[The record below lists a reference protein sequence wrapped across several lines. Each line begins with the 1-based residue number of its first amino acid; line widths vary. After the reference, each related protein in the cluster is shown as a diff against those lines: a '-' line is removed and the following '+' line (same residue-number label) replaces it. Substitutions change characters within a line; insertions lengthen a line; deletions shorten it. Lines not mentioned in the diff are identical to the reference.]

1 MVSKPQQKRQNHDIQ
16 LEIRNC
22 AIEQVRDTIFL
33 GLILDESFTWKH
45 DNVNVVRNIS
55 KSVGVIYKSSFCL
68 PVTSLR
74 TLYY

>member
-16 LEIRNC
+16 FNC

-33 GLILDESFTWKH
+33 GLILDESLTWKH
-45 DNVNVVRNIS
+45 DNVNAVRNIS

-68 PVTSLR
+68 PATSLR

>member
-1 MVSKPQQKRQNHDIQ
+1 MDFKPQQKRQNHDIK

-33 GLILDESFTWKH
+33 GLILDENLTWRH
-45 DNVNVVRNIS
+45 DIAKVVRNIS
-55 KSVGVIYKSSFCL
+55 KSVGVIYKSNVCL

>member
-1 MVSKPQQKRQNHDIQ
+1 MVFKPQQKRQNHDIQ
-16 LEIRNC
+16 LQIRNC
-22 AIEQVRDTIFL
+22 SIEQVRDL
-33 GLILDESFTWKH
+33 GLILDESLTWKH